1 MHAIMRSFGK
11 DLYAY
16 MASTSVNTSDIS
28 MFLYVGLAAPLFEE
42 LVFRGLL
49 MRSIEPYGQR
59 LAIVL
64 SALLFGLYHGNPVQT
79 PYAFLVGLVLGYV
92 AMEYSM
98 LWSIVLHILNNMV
111 LGDLLPMALKSF
123 SEQTQNIIYLVI
135 NGLFLLIGVI
145 VVIKNRKELVA
156 WIRANAWEKPRM
168 KWILV
173 NVTTI
178 LFIAVHLAMALL
190 TLTAI

>member
-1 MHAIMRSFGK
+1 
-11 DLYAY
+11 
-16 MASTSVNTSDIS
+16 
-28 MFLYVGLAAPLFEE
+28 
-42 LVFRGLL
+42 
-49 MRSIEPYGQR
+49 
-59 LAIVL
+59 
-64 SALLFGLYHGNPVQT
+64 
-79 PYAFLVGLVLGYV
+79 
-92 AMEYSM
+92 M

-111 LGDLLPMALKSF
+111 LGDLLTMALKSF

-145 VVIKNRKELVA
+145 VVIKKRKELVT